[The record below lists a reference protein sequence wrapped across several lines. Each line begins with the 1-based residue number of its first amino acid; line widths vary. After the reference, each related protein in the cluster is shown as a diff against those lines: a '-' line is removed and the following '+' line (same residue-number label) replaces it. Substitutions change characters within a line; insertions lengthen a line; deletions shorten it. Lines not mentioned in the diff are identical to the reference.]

1 MTAINPKSGAAQQVD
16 FDPFAGGENILFT
29 APSTESQKEIW
40 SSVQMGNDANCAY
53 NESISLVLK
62 GDLDLAALRRALCY
76 LIGRHEA
83 LRMLFGPDGKT
94 LCVTAAPDSIEVPLI
109 DLSGLSP
116 SDREN
121 RLVGELAK
129 AVETPFNIEH
139 GPLFSVSIIKIEN
152 ALHRLIF
159 TAHHIV
165 CDGWSTAV
173 LLPEMAQAYSSFKKN
188 GSAPT
193 LSPAD
198 AFSEYS
204 RSQETYIKSK
214 EFAETIAYWLGRFEP
229 LPPQLDLP
237 LPKLRPANRTFASLR
252 EDFVIEA
259 ALVSDLKRIGAQ
271 AGCSFFVTMLAAFKV
286 LLMRLSGQSD
296 LTVGIPSAGQSAV
309 GKETLV
315 GHCVNVLPLRSQ
327 LTLDQPFLEVIRG
340 VKTLMLDAMDH
351 QQFTFGSIIPKLSL
365 KRDPG
370 RIPLVPVLFNLD
382 QSINAAKLP
391 FEGLEVEFISN
402 PRHFEN
408 FELFVNAMESKGTL
422 IVECQYNTDL
432 FNASTIRQW
441 SKHFIELLKAAAADP
456 AQTIGRLP
464 LLSREDLERQLKTWN
479 NTAREFPAA
488 AGAHELFSRQAASAP
503 ERVAVT
509 CGGKQLTYG
518 QLDAAANRLARY
530 LQSIGAMPGMLIGVS
545 VERSIDMIIAL
556 FGILKTGAAY
566 VPLDPEYP
574 SERLS
579 YMLSDAAVT
588 IVVSQESVR
597 SKLPDSAARVVSLD
611 GDAPKIA
618 ACGDSPLTLDNN
630 DPNGVAYVIY
640 TSGSTG
646 KPKGVQVPHR
656 AVVNFL
662 NSMRLEPGFS
672 PSDVMIAVTTL
683 SFDIAVLELFLPLS
697 LGGRVEI
704 VDRETAMDG
713 EKLKN
718 ALRESGATVMQATPS
733 TWRLLLAAGWTGSPT
748 LRILCGGEAFPVDL
762 VGQLLPKAAEIWNMY
777 GPTETT
783 VWSTC
788 LRVTD
793 PSKPPSIG
801 RPIANTSTYIV
812 DSLMQPVPVGVPGE
826 LCIGGAGVT
835 LRYLNRPELTHA
847 NFIPNPFGNDLG
859 EIIYKTGDMA
869 AYGAD
874 GTINYF
880 GRIDTQVKIRGFR
893 IELGEIEAA
902 IVTHETV
909 EQVVVIKVEPK
920 PNDVRIA
927 AYIKTKKGAEVDGA
941 ALRNHVRGKLPE
953 YMVPQHFIA
962 LETFPLTP
970 AGKIDRKQL
979 SATFSL
985 SEPSSANF
993 APPATETQASI
1004 AAIWREV
1011 LGYGTI
1017 GINDNFF
1024 DIGGHSLL
1032 VTQIISRVRRDMAV
1046 ELSMRRFFEMPTVA
1060 LQAEYLDAVTQVRRA
1075 APTTGNDASTREEIE
1090 L

>member
-1 MTAINPKSGAAQQVD
+1 VNAINPNSGAASQVD
-16 FDPFAGGENILFT
+16 FDPFAGENILFT

-53 NESISLVLK
+53 NESISLVFK
-62 GDLDLAALRRALCY
+62 GDLDIAALRQALCY

-83 LRMLFGPDGKT
+83 LRTLFGPDGKT
-94 LCVTAAPDSIEVPLI
+94 LCVTAAPDSIEVPVI

-121 RLVGELAK
+121 RLAGELKK

-152 ALHRLIF
+152 TFHRLIF

-214 EFAETIAYWLGRFEP
+214 EFAETITYWLGRFEP

-327 LTLDQPFLEVIRG
+327 LTLDQPFLEVMRG

-391 FEGLEVEFISN
+391 FDGLEVEFISN

-422 IVECQYNTDL
+422 SVECQYNTDL

-441 SKHFIELLKAAAADP
+441 SKHFIELLNAAAADP

-488 AGAHELFSRQAASAP
+488 AGAHELFARQAANAP
-503 ERVAVT
+503 EKVAVT

-518 QLDAAANRLARY
+518 QLDAASNRLARY
-530 LQSIGAMPGMLIGVS
+530 LQSIGARPGMLIGVS
-545 VERSIDMIIAL
+545 VERSIDMMIAL

-579 YMLSDAAVT
+579 YMLSDAALT

-618 ACGDSPLTLDNN
+618 AFGDSPLTLDNN

-646 KPKGVQVPHR
+646 KPKGVQVPRR

-662 NSMRLEPGFS
+662 NGMRLEPGFS

-733 TWRLLLAAGWTGSPT
+733 TWRLLLTAGWTGSPA

-762 VGQLLPKAAEIWNMY
+762 VGQLLPRAAEIWNMY

-835 LRYLNRPELTHA
+835 LGYLNRPELTHA
-847 NFIPNPFGNDLG
+847 NFIPNPFGKNPG
-859 EIIYKTGDMA
+859 EIMYKTGDMA
-869 AYGAD
+869 AYDVD

-909 EQVVVIKVEPK
+909 EQAVVIKVEPK

-927 AYIKTKKGAEVDGA
+927 AYIKTRNGAEVDGA
-941 ALRNHVRGKLPE
+941 VLRNHLRGKLPE

-970 AGKIDRKQL
+970 AGKIDRRQL

-985 SEPSSANF
+985 GEPSSVGF
-993 APPATETQASI
+993 APPATETQAAL

-1011 LGYGTI
+1011 LGYGTL
-1017 GINDNFF
+1017 GVNDNFF

-1032 VTQIISRVRRDMAV
+1032 VTQIISRIRRTLSVD
-1046 ELSMRRFFEMPTVA
+1046 LSMRRFFEMPTVA

-1075 APTTGNDASTREEIE
+1075 APTALKDASPREEIE